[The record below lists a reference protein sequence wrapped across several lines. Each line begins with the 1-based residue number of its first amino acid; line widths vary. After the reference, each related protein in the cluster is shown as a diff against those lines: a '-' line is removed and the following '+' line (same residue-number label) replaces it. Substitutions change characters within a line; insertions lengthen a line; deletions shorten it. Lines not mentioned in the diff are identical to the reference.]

1 MFLLLSNIIQGHKM
15 KRVTKR
21 VFTAVMACM
30 MACLMFVTPV
40 FAATNYFSKT
50 TVKLNAISGGES
62 RYSQVTS
69 GSVSGSERSITKVE
83 LYCNVASGTDPYTI
97 YVESPSGT
105 VRSIS
110 GPTKSG
116 TITITGFEGEDPS
129 GTWTIWI
136 KNNGISYNGN
146 IYPASTVTITLKVYY
161 SY

>member
-1 MFLLLSNIIQGHKM
+1 M

-21 VFTAVMACM
+21 AFTAVMACM

-69 GSVSGSERSITKVE
+69 GSVSGSERSIAKVE
-83 LYCNVASGTDPYTI
+83 LYCNVSSGTDPYTI

-105 VRSIS
+105 VKSIT
-110 GPTKSG
+110 GPSKSG
-116 TITITGFEGEDPS
+116 TITLTGFNGEDPS

-146 IYPASTVTITLKVYY
+146 IYPASTVTITLKVYH

>member
-1 MFLLLSNIIQGHKM
+1 M

-69 GSVSGSERSITKVE
+69 GSVSGSERSITKVD
-83 LYCNVASGTDPYTI
+83 LYCNVSRGTDPYTI

-105 VRSIS
+105 VKSIS

-116 TITITGFEGEDPS
+116 TITLTGFNGEDPS

-146 IYPASTVTITLKVYY
+146 IYPTSTVTITLKVYY

>member
-1 MFLLLSNIIQGHKM
+1 M

-40 FAATNYFSKT
+40 LAATNNFSKT
-50 TVKLNAISGGES
+50 TVKLNAISGGTS
-62 RYSQVTS
+62 KTSNVTS
-69 GSVSGSERSITKVE
+69 GSVSGSNLSITKVE

-97 YVESPSGT
+97 YVKSPSGT
-105 VRSIS
+105 TKSIS

-129 GTWTIWI
+129 GTWSIWI
-136 KNNGISYNGN
+136 QNNGVSYNGN
-146 IYPASTVTITLKVYY
+146 IYPVSTVTITLKVAY

>member
-1 MFLLLSNIIQGHKM
+1 M

-21 VFTAVMACM
+21 AFTAVMACM

-83 LYCNVASGTDPYTI
+83 LYCNVSSGTDPYTI

-105 VRSIS
+105 VKSIS
-110 GPTKSG
+110 GPSKSG
-116 TITITGFEGEDPS
+116 TITLTGFNGEDPS

-136 KNNGISYNGN
+136 KNNGVSYNGN
-146 IYPASTVTITLKVYY
+146 IYPVSTVTITLKVYY

>member
-1 MFLLLSNIIQGHKM
+1 M

-21 VFTAVMACM
+21 AFTAVMACM

-69 GSVSGSERSITKVE
+69 GSVSGSERSIAKVE
-83 LYCNVASGTDPYTI
+83 LYCNVSSGTDPYTI

-105 VRSIS
+105 VKSIT
-110 GPTKSG
+110 GPSKSG
-116 TITITGFEGEDPS
+116 TITLTGFNGEDPS

-161 SY
+161 NY

>member
-1 MFLLLSNIIQGHKM
+1 M

-40 FAATNYFSKT
+40 LAATNNFSKT
-50 TVKLNAISGGES
+50 TVKLNAISGGIS
-62 RYSQVTS
+62 RYSTVTS
-69 GSVSGSERSITKVE
+69 GSISVGDPSITKVE

-97 YVESPSGT
+97 YVESPKGT
-105 VRSIS
+105 VKSIS

-116 TITITGFEGEDPS
+116 TITITGFEGENPS
-129 GTWTIWI
+129 GSWTIWI
-136 KNNGISYNGN
+136 KNNGVSYNGN
-146 IYPASTVTITLKVYY
+146 IYPASTVTITLKVAY